1 MTGSFD
7 PAFRAELD
15 RLLAW
20 RRDVRHFSTEPLP
33 PGLIDTLL
41 DRAACAPSVGNAQP
55 WRFVRVVTPALRL
68 AVIAAADAANA
79 EAAVMYDD
87 NEQRAAYRALKLHG
101 LREAPEH
108 IAVFCDEATADGHG
122 LGRQTM
128 PETLRY
134 SVVLAIHT
142 LWLASRAHGV
152 GLGWVSIVDPAAVTR
167 LLEVPAGWHLVAY
180 LCLGTPVED
189 AMTPELDRNGWQ
201 ARLDPAATR
210 FVR

>member
-1 MTGSFD
+1 MTGDFD
-7 PAFRAELD
+7 PEFRTELD

-20 RRDVRHFSTEPLP
+20 RRDVRHFLTDPLP

-55 WRFVRVVTPALRL
+55 WRFVRVVTPALRA

-79 EAAVMYDD
+79 EAAEMYDD
-87 NEQRAAYRALKLHG
+87 ADQRAAYRALKLHG

-108 IAVFCDEATADGHG
+108 IAVFCDETTADGHG

-142 LWLASRAHGV
+142 LWLAARAHGI

-167 LLEVPAGWHLVAY
+167 LLDVPSGWHLVAY
-180 LCLGTPVED
+180 LCLGTPVEA